1 MRKKRIMIIG
11 AGRSGKS
18 SLGRWLDQEAAAWD
32 STAQEEAAG
41 NSAARRGT
49 AGDSAGWRGT
59 AGDSAGWRAAAGD
72 LWSRRTPAL
81 VYRGNIMEA
90 PGAYLESPWMRH
102 HLIAA
107 AQDAFCV
114 LMLVDFMGK
123 RDIYPPGFAKVF
135 RQPVLGVVTKCSL
148 IQADDGRF
156 DNCRKQL
163 ARAGVREPYLITSVV
178 DGIGLEALCR
188 EVMDCRT
195 ASGIDNR

>member
-1 MRKKRIMIIG
+1 MIIG

-18 SLGRWLDQEAAAWD
+18 SLGRWLDQEAAARD
-32 STAQEEAAG
+32 SAGQEAAAG
-41 NSAARRGT
+41 DSAPQEAAARDSAARRGT
-49 AGDSAGWRGT
+49 
-59 AGDSAGWRAAAGD
+59 AGD

-81 VYRGNIMEA
+81 VYRGNIIEA

-114 LMLVDFMGK
+114 LMLVDFMGN

-135 RQPVLGVVTKCSL
+135 RQPVLGVVTKCGL
-148 IQADDGRF
+148 IQADDGRL

-163 ARAGVREPYLITSVV
+163 ARAGVKEPYLITSVA
-178 DGIGLEALCR
+178 DGIGLEALSR
-188 EVMDCRT
+188 EIMDCRI
-195 ASGIDNR
+195 AAGIDNR

>member
-18 SLGRWLDQEAAAWD
+18 SLGRWLDQEAAAGN
-32 STAQEEAAG
+32 SAAQEAAAG

-49 AGDSAGWRGT
+49 AGDSAGWR
-59 AGDSAGWRAAAGD
+59 AAAGN

-135 RQPVLGVVTKCSL
+135 RQPVLGVVTKCGL
-148 IQADDGRF
+148 IQADDGRL

-178 DGIGLEALCR
+178 DGIGLEALSR
-188 EVMDCRT
+188 KVMDCRI
-195 ASGIDNR
+195 AAGIDNR

>member
-32 STAQEEAAG
+32 STAQEAAAG

-49 AGDSAGWRGT
+49 AGDSAGWR
-59 AGDSAGWRAAAGD
+59 AAAGN

-135 RQPVLGVVTKCSL
+135 RQPVLGVVTKCGL
-148 IQADDGRF
+148 IQADDGRL

-178 DGIGLEALCR
+178 DGIGLEALSR
-188 EVMDCRT
+188 KVMDCRI
-195 ASGIDNR
+195 AAGIDNR

>member
-32 STAQEEAAG
+32 STAQEAAAG

-49 AGDSAGWRGT
+49 AGDSAGWR
-59 AGDSAGWRAAAGD
+59 AAAGN

-135 RQPVLGVVTKCSL
+135 RQPVLGWWRIHGLSRYAPGSC
-148 IQADDGRF
+148 IQG
-156 DNCRKQL
+156 
-163 ARAGVREPYLITSVV
+163 
-178 DGIGLEALCR
+178 
-188 EVMDCRT
+188 
-195 ASGIDNR
+195 

>member
-32 STAQEEAAG
+32 STAQEAAAG
-41 NSAARRGT
+41 TSAARRGT
-49 AGDSAGWRGT
+49 AGDSAGWR
-59 AGDSAGWRAAAGD
+59 AAAGN

-148 IQADDGRF
+148 IQADDGRL
-156 DNCRKQL
+156 DHCRKQL

-178 DGIGLEALCR
+178 DGIGLEALSR
-188 EVMDCRT
+188 EVMDCRI
-195 ASGIDNR
+195 AAGIDNR

>member
-32 STAQEEAAG
+32 STAQEAAAG

-49 AGDSAGWRGT
+49 AGDSAGWRAD
-59 AGDSAGWRAAAGD
+59 AGN

-135 RQPVLGVVTKCSL
+135 RQPVLGVVTKCRL
-148 IQADDGRF
+148 IQADDGRLGH
-156 DNCRKQL
+156 CRKQL

-178 DGIGLEALCR
+178 DGIGLEALSR
-188 EVMDCRT
+188 EVMDCRI
-195 ASGIDNR
+195 AAGIDNR

>member
-32 STAQEEAAG
+32 STAQEAAAG

-49 AGDSAGWRGT
+49 AGDSAGWR
-59 AGDSAGWRAAAGD
+59 AAAGN

-123 RDIYPPGFAKVF
+123 RDIYPPGFANVF

-148 IQADDGRF
+148 IQADDVRL

-178 DGIGLEALCR
+178 DGIGLEALSR
-188 EVMDCRT
+188 EVMDCRI
-195 ASGIDNR
+195 AAGIDNR

>member
-32 STAQEEAAG
+32 STAQEAAAG

-49 AGDSAGWRGT
+49 AGDSAGWR
-59 AGDSAGWRAAAGD
+59 AAAGN

-148 IQADDGRF
+148 IQADDGRL

-178 DGIGLEALCR
+178 DGIGLEALSR
-188 EVMDCRT
+188 EVMDCRI
-195 ASGIDNR
+195 AAGVDNR

>member
-32 STAQEEAAG
+32 STAQEAAAG
-41 NSAARRGT
+41 N
-49 AGDSAGWRGT
+49 
-59 AGDSAGWRAAAGD
+59 

-90 PGAYLESPWMRH
+90 PGAYLERPWMRH

-148 IQADDGRF
+148 IQADDGRL

-178 DGIGLEALCR
+178 DGIGLEALSR
-188 EVMDCRT
+188 EVMDCRI
-195 ASGIDNR
+195 AAGIDNR

>member
-32 STAQEEAAG
+32 STAQEAAAG

-49 AGDSAGWRGT
+49 AWDSA
-59 AGDSAGWRAAAGD
+59 AQEAAAWD

-81 VYRGNIMEA
+81 VYRGNIIEA

-135 RQPVLGVVTKCSL
+135 RQPVLGVVTKCGL
-148 IQADDGRF
+148 IQADDGRL

-163 ARAGVREPYLITSVV
+163 ARAGVRDPYLITSVV
-178 DGIGLEALCR
+178 DGIGLEALSR
-188 EVMDCRT
+188 KVMDCRI
-195 ASGIDNR
+195 AAGIDNR

>member
-32 STAQEEAAG
+32 STAQEAAAG

-49 AGDSAGWRGT
+49 AGDSAGWR
-59 AGDSAGWRAAAGD
+59 AAAGN

-135 RQPVLGVVTKCSL
+135 RQPVLGVVTKCGL
-148 IQADDGRF
+148 IQADDGRL

-178 DGIGLEALCR
+178 DGIGLEALSR
-188 EVMDCRT
+188 EVMDCRI
-195 ASGIDNR
+195 AAGIDNR

>member
-32 STAQEEAAG
+32 STAQEAAAG

-49 AGDSAGWRGT
+49 AGDSAGWR
-59 AGDSAGWRAAAGD
+59 AAAGN

-135 RQPVLGVVTKCSL
+135 RQPVLGVVTKCGL
-148 IQADDGRF
+148 IHADDGRL

-178 DGIGLEALCR
+178 DGIGLEALSR
-188 EVMDCRT
+188 KVMDCRI
-195 ASGIDNR
+195 AAGIDNR

>member
-18 SLGRWLDQEAAAWD
+18 SLGRWLDQEAAA
-32 STAQEEAAG
+32 G
-41 NSAARRGT
+41 N
-49 AGDSAGWRGT
+49 
-59 AGDSAGWRAAAGD
+59 

-114 LMLVDFMGK
+114 LLLVDFMG
-123 RDIYPPGFAKVF
+123 
-135 RQPVLGVVTKCSL
+135 
-148 IQADDGRF
+148 
-156 DNCRKQL
+156 
-163 ARAGVREPYLITSVV
+163 
-178 DGIGLEALCR
+178 
-188 EVMDCRT
+188 
-195 ASGIDNR
+195 